1 MKSLRPVYTI
11 GPGHGMKTVSKK
23 RVGTVAQ
30 CLVRWVTQVLH
41 LDSYARSYGE
51 PRELA
56 TMVMRRAGAGSS
68 GHWKVKTDL
77 EALACG
83 VVALLQQP
91 WAAVMPSIIR
101 LSTRPSVTRTWR
113 GFKSQIHAQTRG
125 AFVTAIDRAQQR
137 GELPR
142 LQDARELAV
151 DSRPDSVPA
160 VLLPRAF

>member
-51 PRELA
+51 PREPA

-101 LSTRPSVTRTWR
+101 LSDAAERDEDLAPL
-113 GFKSQIHAQTRG
+113 QIT
-125 AFVTAIDRAQQR
+125 
-137 GELPR
+137 
-142 LQDARELAV
+142 
-151 DSRPDSVPA
+151 DSRA
-160 VLLPRAF
+160 NARRLCNGN